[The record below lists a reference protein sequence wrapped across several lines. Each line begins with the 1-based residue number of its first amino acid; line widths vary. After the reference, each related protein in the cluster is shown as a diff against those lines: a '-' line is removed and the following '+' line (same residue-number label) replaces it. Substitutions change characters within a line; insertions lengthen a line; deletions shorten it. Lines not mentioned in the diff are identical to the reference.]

1 MLKKFFAGIFL
12 ATVIF
17 FGGQNHFAEA
27 QDVYVGTSNATGWDC
42 YIMTETMHD
51 INSNSFEVTL
61 KMVTQSKNVK
71 YLQYTFWR
79 DSYDSDWYFINSQEY
94 SGKVSS
100 ETPIEWNILRAFR
113 GSPKAY

>member
-1 MLKKFFAGIFL
+1 MLKKIFMTVFF

-17 FGGQNHFAEA
+17 FGQNNFTQA
-27 QDVYVGTSNATGWDC
+27 QDVYVGTSDATGWDC

-51 INSNSFEVTL
+51 INFNSFEVTL
-61 KMVTQSKNVK
+61 KMVTQSKNTK

-79 DSYDSDWYFINSQEY
+79 NSYDSDWYFINSQEY

>member
-1 MLKKFFAGIFL
+1 MFKKFFSIAFL
-12 ATVIF
+12 AAIIF
-17 FGGQNHFAEA
+17 VGSSQVHA

-42 YIMTETMHD
+42 YMMTETMHD
-51 INSNSFEVTL
+51 INSNKFEVTL

-94 SGKVSS
+94 RGKVSS
-100 ETPIEWNILRAFR
+100 ETPIEWNIVRAFR